1 MDTTLTATAR
11 VGGGKTIARKLRAA
25 GHVPAVIYG
34 DGDAATAISVDPET
48 LVLMFRETAN
58 RNTIITLDVDG
69 EKTPCLVREVQRH
82 PLHRDILH
90 IDFYKLSAGKSVKV
104 MVPVTTSGKA
114 KGAVLGGRIRL
125 VRRELPITCSWESI
139 PGSLNIDVSP
149 LDIGDLI
156 RAADVPLPEGVKLNV
171 EDKLTVVSCYGRRAP
186 AKKK

>member
-11 VGGGKTIARKLRAA
+11 VGGGKKIARKLRAA
-25 GHVPAVIYG
+25 GQVPAVIYG
-34 DGDAATAISVDPET
+34 DGDAATAVSVDPAA
-48 LVLMFRETAN
+48 LVHMFRETEN

-104 MVPVTTSGKA
+104 MVPVSTTGKA

-125 VRRELPITCSWESI
+125 VRRELPISCSWENIPESI
-139 PGSLNIDVSP
+139 SIDVSP
-149 LDIGDLI
+149 LDIGDMI
-156 RAADVPLPEGVKLNV
+156 RAAEVTLPEGITLRV
-171 EDKLTVVSCYGRRAP
+171 EDHLTVVSCYGRRAP
-186 AKKK
+186 AAKK